1 MPAAPGP
8 CPMQPVPVPPLDS
21 GQMEATLQ
29 RLASDLLALV
39 KPEEEVVLLGI
50 RSRGLPLA
58 ERLATFLRAA
68 TGSPVPVGSLDITLY
83 RDDLTEM
90 VGSPIVRPTEIPFT
104 LKDRTVVLVDDV
116 LYTGRTVRSAMDALL
131 DHGRPHRVMLL
142 VMADRSGRELPI
154 QADLAGVK
162 VEVPAG
168 HRVAVR
174 VKEIDGED
182 GVTVE
187 AC

>member
-8 CPMQPVPVPPLDS
+8 CPMDS
-21 GQMEATLQ
+21 GQMEAVLR
-29 RLASDLLALV
+29 RLAGELAAQLQAG
-39 KPEEEVVLLGI
+39 EELVLLGI

-58 ERLATFLRAA
+58 ERVAVLLRGATAA
-68 TGSPVPVGSLDITLY
+68 PVPVGALDITLY

-116 LYTGRTVRSAMDALL
+116 LYTGRTVRAALDALL
-131 DHGRPHRVMLL
+131 DHGRPRRVLL
-142 VMADRSGRELPI
+142 MVLADRDGRELPI
-154 QADLAGVK
+154 QADFAGIRVQ
-162 VEVPAG
+162 VARG

-174 VKEIDGED
+174 VREIDGQD

>member
-1 MPAAPGP
+1 MSASPGP
-8 CPMQPVPVPPLDS
+8 CPMDP
-21 GQMEATLQ
+21 GQMGSVLQ
-29 RLASDLLALV
+29 RLAGELAARFQ
-39 KPEEEVVLLGI
+39 PEEEVVLLGI

-58 ERLATFLRAA
+58 ERLATMLRAA
-68 TGSPVPVGSLDITLY
+68 TGAPVPVGALDITLY

-116 LYTGRTVRSAMDALL
+116 LYTGRTVRAALDALL
-131 DHGRPHRVMLL
+131 DHGRPRRVLLL
-142 VMADRSGRELPI
+142 VLADRDGRELPI
-154 QADLAGVK
+154 QADFAGVRLQ
-162 VEVPAG
+162 VERG
-168 HRVAVR
+168 QRVAVR
-174 VKEIDGED
+174 VKEIDGTD

>member
-1 MPAAPGP
+1 MPDTPAP
-8 CPMQPVPVPPLDS
+8 CLLDAR
-21 GQMEATLQ
+21 QVEVHLQ
-29 RLASDLLALV
+29 RLCREIVAAFGNNESLA
-39 KPEEEVVLLGI
+39 LLGI
-50 RSRGLPLA
+50 RTRGLYLA
-58 ERLATFLRAA
+58 ERLAVMLQDILQKEIPL
-68 TGSPVPVGSLDITLY
+68 GILDITLY

-104 LKDRTVVLVDDV
+104 LKDRTVILVDDV
-116 LYTGRTVRSAMDALL
+116 LYTGRTVRAAMDALL

-154 QADLAGVK
+154 QADLAGLR
-162 VEVPAG
+162 VEIPLG
-168 HRVAVR
+168 HRVAVKL
-174 VKEIDGED
+174 KEIDGED

>member
-1 MPAAPGP
+1 MDP
-8 CPMQPVPVPPLDS
+8 
-21 GQMEATLQ
+21 GQMEATLYQ
-29 RLASDLLALV
+29 LAADLQARV
-39 KPEEEVVLLGI
+39 GPEEEVVLLGI

-58 ERLATFLRAA
+58 ERLAVLLRAA
-68 TGSPVPVGSLDITLY
+68 TKAPVPVGALDITLY

-104 LKDRTVVLVDDV
+104 LKERTVVLVDDV
-116 LYTGRTVRSAMDALL
+116 LYTGRTVRAALDALL
-131 DHGRPHRVMLL
+131 DHGRPRRVMLL

-154 QADLAGVK
+154 QADLVGLRVD
-162 VEVPAG
+162 VPPG

-174 VKEIDGED
+174 VKEVDGVD

-187 AC
+187 TC

>member
-1 MPAAPGP
+1 MPAAP
-8 CPMQPVPVPPLDS
+8 CPMDP
-21 GQMEATLQ
+21 GQMETTL
-29 RLASDLLALV
+29 RRMAADLVAQL
-39 KPEEEVVLLGI
+39 KPQEEVVLLGI

-58 ERLATFLRAA
+58 ERLATLLRTT
-68 TGSPVPVGSLDITLY
+68 TGAQVPVGALDITLY

-104 LKDRTVVLVDDV
+104 LKDRTVILVDDV
-116 LYTGRTVRSAMDALL
+116 LYTGRTVRSALDALL

-142 VMADRSGRELPI
+142 VLADRSGRELPI
-154 QADLAGVK
+154 QADFAGVR
-162 VEVPAG
+162 VEVPPG

-174 VKEIDGED
+174 LREIDGVD
-182 GVTVE
+182 GITVE

>member
-1 MPAAPGP
+1 MSDAQGP
-8 CPMQPVPVPPLDS
+8 CPMDP
-21 GQMEATLQ
+21 GQLEATLR
-29 RLASDLLALV
+29 RLAEDLVARLR
-39 KPEEEVVLLGI
+39 PEEEVVLLGI

-58 ERLATFLRAA
+58 ERLATLLRAS
-68 TGSPVPVGSLDITLY
+68 TGAPVPVGSLDITLY

-104 LKDRTVVLVDDV
+104 LKERTVVLVDDV
-116 LYTGRTVRSAMDALL
+116 LYTGRTVRAALDALL
-131 DHGRPHRVMLL
+131 DHGRPRRVMLL
-142 VMADRSGRELPI
+142 VLADRSGRELPI
-154 QADLAGVK
+154 QADLAGLR
-162 VEVPAG
+162 VEVPPD

-174 VKEIDGED
+174 LQEIDGED

>member
-1 MPAAPGP
+1 MPAAQGP
-8 CPMQPVPVPPLDS
+8 CPVDP
-21 GQMEATLQ
+21 GQMEAIVH
-29 RLASDLLALV
+29 RLAADLLARV
-39 KPEEEVVLLGI
+39 KPEEEIVLLGI
-50 RSRGLPLA
+50 RSRGMLLA
-58 ERLATFLRAA
+58 ERLALQLRAL
-68 TGSPVPVGSLDITLY
+68 TGAAIPVGTLDITLY

-104 LKDRTVVLVDDV
+104 LKERTVVLVDDV
-116 LYTGRTVRSAMDALL
+116 LYTGRTVRAALDALL
-131 DHGRPHRVMLL
+131 DHGRPRRVMLL

-154 QADLAGVK
+154 QADLAGLT
-162 VEVPAG
+162 VEVPPG

-174 VKEIDGED
+174 MKEIDGED

>member
-1 MPAAPGP
+1 MPDDPGRCSMDP
-8 CPMQPVPVPPLDS
+8 
-21 GQMEATLQ
+21 GQMDAALH
-29 RLASDLLALV
+29 RLADELGARLQ
-39 KPEEEVVLLGI
+39 PEEEVVLLGI

-58 ERLATFLRAA
+58 ERLAILLRAA
-68 TGSPVPVGSLDITLY
+68 SGAPVPVGALDITLY

-104 LKDRTVVLVDDV
+104 LKGRTVVLVDDV
-116 LYTGRTVRSAMDALL
+116 LYTGRTVRAALDALL

-142 VMADRSGRELPI
+142 VLADRSGRELPI
-154 QADLAGVK
+154 QPDLAALK
-162 VEVPAG
+162 VEVPPG

-174 VKEIDGED
+174 LKEIDGED
-182 GVTVE
+182 GVSLE

>member
-1 MPAAPGP
+1 MPADQGP
-8 CPMQPVPVPPLDS
+8 CPMDP

-29 RLASDLLALV
+29 RLAQDLLAQV
-39 KPEEEVVLLGI
+39 RPEEEVILLGI

-58 ERLATFLRAA
+58 ERLAAILRTA
-68 TGSPVPVGSLDITLY
+68 TGAQVPVGALDITLY

-104 LKDRTVVLVDDV
+104 LKDRTVILVDDV
-116 LYTGRTVRSAMDALL
+116 LYTGRTVRSALDALL

-154 QADLAGVK
+154 QADFVGVK
-162 VEVPAG
+162 LEVPKG

-174 VKEIDGED
+174 VKEIDGVD

>member
-1 MPAAPGP
+1 MPAATGP
-8 CPMQPVPVPPLDS
+8 CPMDP
-21 GQMEATLQ
+21 GQMETTLQ
-29 RLASDLLALV
+29 RLAADLVARV

-58 ERLATFLRAA
+58 TLLRAT
-68 TGSPVPVGSLDITLY
+68 TGAQIPVGSLDITLY

-104 LKDRTVVLVDDV
+104 LKERTVVLVDDV
-116 LYTGRTVRSAMDALL
+116 LYTGRTVRAALDALL
-131 DHGRPHRVMLL
+131 DHGRPRRVMLL

-154 QADLAGVK
+154 QADLAGLR
-162 VEVPAG
+162 VEIPPG

-182 GVTVE
+182 GVSVE

>member
-8 CPMQPVPVPPLDS
+8 CPMDA
-21 GQMEATLQ
+21 GHMEETLR
-29 RLASDLLALV
+29 RLADELLARV
-39 KPEEEVVLLGI
+39 GPGEEVVLLGI

-58 ERLATFLRAA
+58 ERLASLLRTRSGA
-68 TGSPVPVGSLDITLY
+68 PVPVGALDITLY

-104 LKDRTVVLVDDV
+104 LKERTVVLVDDV
-116 LYTGRTVRSAMDALL
+116 LYTGRTVRAALDALL

-142 VMADRSGRELPI
+142 VMADRTGRELPI
-154 QADLAGVK
+154 QADLVGLK
-162 VEVPAG
+162 VEVPPG

-187 AC
+187 SC